1 MPLKAKR
8 TLLATDGTIYCS
20 PGTVLRDDDPVALK
34 NGNAV
39 VGSSEPVSD
48 GFGDPQAVVPLPGGR
63 SISVEFATPE
73 PETEITEQSDDEFLE
88 ALAEQT
94 EEEEEDEGV
103 DL

>member
-8 TLLATDGTIYCS
+8 TLLATDGTIYCN

-39 VGSSEPVSD
+39 VGSSEPVSP
-48 GFGDPQAVVPLPGGR
+48 GFGASSPEPDL
-63 SISVEFATPE
+63 EPE
-73 PETEITEQSDDEFLE
+73 PEPEAELTEQSDDEFLE
-88 ALAEQT
+88 MLAEQV
-94 EEEEEDEGV
+94 EEEDEGV